1 MNRIRRDTLLGLV
14 FFGSLAFLLWATV
27 NLTDLAVDNER
38 LIVRFDQA
46 GSAEVGTNVM
56 VLGKKIGKVGF
67 IDVAYDQPKPVQM
80 TLLLREAI
88 PMRDGYQIV
97 VRDQGVLGGKQVY
110 IDPGRGPTLLPLRGT
125 TFDGVIEPGAFEQIG
140 NIAKGEG
147 KLGGRLDYATEQF
160 GKFFANMNN
169 PETTI
174 GRLTNSRELHD
185 SLLGATDKANRA
197 LQAVVDGQ
205 GAIGHLVMNEATKEN
220 VRSFVADLR
229 EISQRLLSTDQGVLG
244 VLLNDRE
251 TATNAK
257 TILANIDKIVADAT
271 AGKGLVGRVLRDEE
285 MARQFVDVV
294 ANLDKLLA
302 NLTNPEAGAFGALTS
317 DPQTAA
323 DIKMTIANLRIATDE
338 LTRQDSL
345 LGMLITDKELGTR
358 FRRILTQVSRAL
370 EDAREAAPIANFVQ
384 VLLGAF

>member
-14 FFGSLAFLLWATV
+14 FFGSLAFLLWATI
-27 NLTDLAVDNER
+27 NLTDLAVDKER
-38 LIVRFDQA
+38 LTVRFDQA

-67 IDVAYDQPKPVQM
+67 VEVAYDQPKPVQM

-110 IDPGRGPTLLPLRGT
+110 IDPGRGPTLLPLDA
-125 TFDGVIEPGAFEQIG
+125 TFDGIVEPGAFEQIG

-169 PETTI
+169 PETTV

-185 SLLGATDKANRA
+185 SLLGATDKANRV
-197 LQAVVDGQ
+197 LQAVVDGE

-220 VRSFVADLR
+220 LRSFVADLR
-229 EISQRLLSTDQGVLG
+229 DISQRLLSSDQGVLG

-251 TATNAK
+251 TATNVR
-257 TILANIDKIVADAT
+257 TILANIDTIVADAT
-271 AGKGLVGRVLRDEE
+271 EGKGLVGRLLRNEE
-285 MARQFVDVV
+285 MAHQFTNIVV
-294 ANLDKLLA
+294 NLDKLLA
-302 NLTNPEAGAFGALTS
+302 NLTNAEAGALGALTS
-317 DPQTAA
+317 DPQTAT
-323 DIKMTIANLRIATDE
+323 DMKMTIANLRLATDE